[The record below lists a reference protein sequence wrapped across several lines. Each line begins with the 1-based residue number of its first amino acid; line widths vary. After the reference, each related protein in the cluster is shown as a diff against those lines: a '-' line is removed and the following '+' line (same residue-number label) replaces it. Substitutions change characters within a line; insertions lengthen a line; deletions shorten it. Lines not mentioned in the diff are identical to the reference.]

1 MPNPP
6 VPTHLKII
14 RGNPGKRKIN
24 KNEPKPVG
32 DLKDAPA
39 HFDEELREVWDYAI
53 ENSPPGLLKKVDSAV
68 LETWVTAHVLH
79 RKAVAE
85 VRKFGMLMKAPN
97 TGAPIQSPWL
107 PVVNKQALI
116 MLRAVDHLGFS
127 PASRTRIALGDVP
140 SATGGWDDIATG

>member
-39 HFDEELREVWDYAI
+39 HFD
-53 ENSPPGLLKKVDSAV
+53 
-68 LETWVTAHVLH
+68 
-79 RKAVAE
+79 
-85 VRKFGMLMKAPN
+85 
-97 TGAPIQSPWL
+97 
-107 PVVNKQALI
+107 
-116 MLRAVDHLGFS
+116 
-127 PASRTRIALGDVP
+127 
-140 SATGGWDDIATG
+140 